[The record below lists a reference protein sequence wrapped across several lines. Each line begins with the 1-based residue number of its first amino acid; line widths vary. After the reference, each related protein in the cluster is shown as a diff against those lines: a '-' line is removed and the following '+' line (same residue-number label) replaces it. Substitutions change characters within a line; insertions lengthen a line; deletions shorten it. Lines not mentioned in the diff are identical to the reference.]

1 MILAIDVGNTTIE
14 IGIIEGRQITVSWR
28 LRTDQGRLAD
38 EYGVQICE
46 LLWSH
51 DILRSGFD
59 GIVISSVV
67 PAAGRELSIMCN
79 RFFGYSPL
87 MVSEEL
93 DLGIQLDVDRPEEI
107 GADRLAT
114 AVGAYY
120 TYGGSLI
127 VVDFGTATTF
137 DVISPHGSYI
147 GGVIAPGIRITMD
160 ALFDRAALLQPVD
173 LTPPQSIIGT
183 NTSECIKSGFYFG
196 FRSQMEGILHQIKTE
211 LGRKYR
217 ADSGTQADIKV
228 IATGG
233 LANPIAEDSENVDIV
248 DPDLLL
254 KGLSIIYHRYQK
266 SVASPPEILK

>member
-1 MILAIDVGNTTIE
+1 MLLAIDVGNTTIG
-14 IGIIEGRQITVSWR
+14 IGIIKDSQIAVSWR
-28 LRTDQGRLAD
+28 LRTDRGRLAD
-38 EYGVQICE
+38 EYGVQVCE

-67 PAAGRELSIMCN
+67 PSAGRELSIMCN
-79 RFFGYSPL
+79 RFFGHSPL

-114 AVGAYY
+114 AVGAYC

-137 DVISPHGSYI
+137 DAISPCGSYI

-160 ALFDRAALLQPVD
+160 ALFDRAALFQPVD

-183 NTSECIKSGFYFG
+183 NTSECVKSGFYFG
-196 FRSQMEGILHQIKTE
+196 FRSQMEGILHQIKAE
-211 LGRKYR
+211 LERKYR
-217 ADSGTQADIKV
+217 VDSETHADIKV

-233 LANPIAEDSENVDIV
+233 LANPVAKDSEIVDIV

-266 SVASPPEILK
+266 SAAFPSKILK